1 MIIDAHAHFV
11 PQALLDEALMQRA
24 FPSVEAVTENGGT
37 RFAFAGQEAKRPVP
51 AGMSDVERRRKSL
64 ADRGI
69 DKQVVGGWLDMFG
82 YDLPPDEGLERDRVL
97 KKNLD
102 RKRTR

>member
-11 PQALLDEALMQRA
+11 PQALLDEALTQRA
-24 FPSVEAVTENGGT
+24 FPSVKVVTENGGV

-51 AGMSDVERRRKSL
+51 AGMSDVERRRKWL

-82 YDLPPDEGLERDRVL
+82 YDSAAG
-97 KKNLD
+97 
-102 RKRTR
+102 